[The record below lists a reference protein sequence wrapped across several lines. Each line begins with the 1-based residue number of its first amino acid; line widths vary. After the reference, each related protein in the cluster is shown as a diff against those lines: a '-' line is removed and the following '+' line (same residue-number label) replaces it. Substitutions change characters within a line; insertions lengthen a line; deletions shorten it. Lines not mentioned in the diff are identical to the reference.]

1 MSSRGVERKRDD
13 EGSAFRAGLK
23 QIPRFARDDK
33 WGSLSALCPLP
44 SALSPQPSGASTNSE
59 QLQRS
64 AVPLAEDAAKTGMLG
79 AGEIGI
85 GVQHPLGGNAGA
97 LA

>member
-23 QIPRFARDDK
+23 QIPRFARDDE
-33 WGSLSALCPLP
+33 WGSLSALC
-44 SALSPQPSGASTNSE
+44 PQPSGASTNSE